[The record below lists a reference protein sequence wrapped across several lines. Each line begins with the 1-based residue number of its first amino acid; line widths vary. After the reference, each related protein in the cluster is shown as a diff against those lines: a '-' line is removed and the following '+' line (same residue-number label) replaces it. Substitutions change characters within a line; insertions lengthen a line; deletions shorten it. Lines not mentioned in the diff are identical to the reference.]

1 MPNTFKLRKR
11 FIASRFLV
19 VASLFIAAFCSSCSS
34 DEPSDATLLRNTY
47 CELVDWHITG
57 LWVINC
63 PVAWVRVANYNS
75 RPIKDV
81 KLKYTT
87 YDFQGTPLDTGTY
100 ALEGDVA
107 PGSVKNFIEQYLG
120 LVSLHSE
127 KLSIQVIGVS
137 QGP

>member
-1 MPNTFKLRKR
+1 MPNTINLRKR

-19 VASLFIAAFCSSCSS
+19 VASLFIASFCSSCAT
-34 DEPSDATLLRNTY
+34 DEPSDAVLLRNTY

-63 PVAWVRVANYNS
+63 PVAWVRVKNYNN

-81 KLKYTT
+81 KLKYVT
-87 YDFQGTPLDTGTY
+87 YDFAGTPLDNGT
-100 ALEGDVA
+100 ALLEGVVP
-107 PGSVKNFIEQYLG
+107 PGGVWNFIEQYLG

>member
-1 MPNTFKLRKR
+1 MPNTLNLRKR
-11 FIASRFLV
+11 LIAFRFLV
-19 VASLFIAAFCSSCSS
+19 VASFFVATFCTSCGTE
-34 DEPSDATLLRNTY
+34 EPSDASLLRNTY

-63 PVAWVRVANYNS
+63 PVAWVRVANYNN

-81 KLKYTT
+81 KLKFTT
-87 YDFQGTPLDTGTY
+87 YDFQGNPLDNGTY
-100 ALEGDVA
+100 ALEGDVP
-107 PGSVKNFIEQYLG
+107 PGGVKNFIEQYLG

-137 QGP
+137 MGP